1 MITFSRKGAPVFL
14 TPNTRWIV
22 LTVALL
28 SACAQTGPRSPYAR
42 PVLYPNA
49 TLKQLGEA
57 KAQDDIAGCMASATA
72 AGLSPEEKNNE
83 VARGA
88 AKGAAV
94 GGTVGAVGALVN
106 GRLEKSLE
114 QGVKGAVVGGTVG
127 AVASA
132 FHERPNMTF
141 RHFVQRCLADKGLEV
156 IGWN

>member
-1 MITFSRKGAPVFL
+1 MILRTTRPYFL
-14 TPNTRWIV
+14 AGLLV
-22 LTVALL
+22 L
-28 SACAQTGPRSPYAR
+28 SACAQTGPRSPNAR

-49 TLKQLGEA
+49 TLKHVGEA
-57 KAQDDIAGCMASATA
+57 RAQEDISNCLASAGA
-72 AGLSPEEKNNE
+72 SGLSPEEKNND

-114 QGVKGAVVGGTVG
+114 QGVKGAVVGGAVG
-127 AVASA
+127 AVAGS

-141 RHFVQRCLADKGLEV
+141 RHFVQRCLADKGYEV

>member
-1 MITFSRKGAPVFL
+1 MLLNTITRCLLLSLV
-14 TPNTRWIV
+14 
-22 LTVALL
+22 LL
-28 SACAQTGPRSPYAR
+28 SACAQTGPRSPHAR

-49 TLKQLGEA
+49 TLKHVGEA
-57 KAQDDIAGCMASATA
+57 KAQDDMAGCMASANA

-114 QGVKGAVVGGTVG
+114 QGVKGAVVGGAVG
-127 AVASA
+127 AVASS

-141 RHFVQRCLADKGLEV
+141 RHFVQRCLADKGYEV